1 MIYDPIT
8 VNLEE
13 KTRIEKARDI
23 VVALTSDILFM
34 KDIKGDKYGADKFL
48 KDLSVKFMLDLEYP
62 ITQKQYDWLIKLE
75 ARRQSFMDG
84 ITHANCRCAMAP
96 LGKSLARLKR

>member
-13 KTRIEKARDI
+13 KTRIEKAREI
-23 VVALTSDILFM
+23 VVALTSDAKFM
-34 KDIKGDKYGADKFL
+34 KKIKGDKYGADKFL
-48 KDLSVKFMLDLEYP
+48 KDLSVKFMVDLEYS
-62 ITQKQYDWLIKLE
+62 ITQKQYDWLKKLE
-75 ARRQSFMDG
+75 ARQKSFADET
-84 ITHANCRCAMAP
+84 THANCRCVMEP